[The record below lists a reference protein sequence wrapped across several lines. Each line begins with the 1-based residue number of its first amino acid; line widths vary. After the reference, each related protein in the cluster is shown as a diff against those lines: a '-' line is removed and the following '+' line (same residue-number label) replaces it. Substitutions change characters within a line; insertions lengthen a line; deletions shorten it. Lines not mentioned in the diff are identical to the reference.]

1 MTRLFLID
9 DHVLF
14 RKALRQLVSTMP
26 SMEVVGEASNGPEAF
41 AQLHT
46 LRADVVLLDISL
58 KDGDGFDVASRLAS
72 EHPELP
78 VLMLSM
84 HNEAPIVS
92 RAVRQGV
99 AGYVTKDCPPET
111 LQSAISKVASGGRF
125 IDPTLVDMLIFAE
138 QSAEPRFEALS
149 DREFQVLKLLVDGM
163 QPSQIAEALSLS
175 IKTVSTHKTRLM
187 KKLDAHSTADL
198 MRLAIRHGLVP
209 A

>member
-26 SMEVVGEASNGPEAF
+26 KMEVVGEASNGPEAF
-41 AQLHT
+41 AQLHK
-46 LRADVVLLDISL
+46 LKVDLVLLDISL
-58 KDGDGFDVASRLAS
+58 KEGDGFDVVSRLTS
-72 EHPELP
+72 EHPRLP

-99 AGYVTKDCPPET
+99 AGYVTKDCPPEI
-111 LQSAISKVASGGRF
+111 LQAAINKVAAGGHF
-125 IDPTLVDMLIFAE
+125 IDPTLVDMLIFSE
-138 QSAEPRFEALS
+138 PNPEPRFEALS
-149 DREFQVLKLLVDGM
+149 DREFQVLKLLVEGK
-163 QPSQIAEALSLS
+163 QPSQIAEALALS

-187 KKLDAHSTADL
+187 KKLDARSTAEL
-198 MRLAIRHGLVP
+198 MRLAIRHGLIP